1 MSATTLSSDHKA
13 ICLSDFLHAAFWL
26 KRRKRGFKTIN
37 GILKSLTVEIYSQVF
52 NTRRVFLENQQMG
65 ALIRGRGRKFILEYR
80 QSKKVFL
87 RYSNKSP
94 LHVCN
99 I

>member
-37 GILKSLTVEIYSQVF
+37 GIFKSLTVEIYSQVF
-52 NTRRVFLENQQMG
+52 NTRRGFF
-65 ALIRGRGRKFILEYR
+65 RKLTNGGF
-80 QSKKVFL
+80 
-87 RYSNKSP
+87 NKRAGSEI
-94 LHVCN
+94 HFG